1 MSNNIRRPLIRGF
14 IVLIPF
20 ILFGCSAIVKT
31 MYGIKDPKIETKES
45 LFKFLSK
52 KKLDTT
58 NVYCV
63 SFEDF
68 KPTLSLTNN
77 KIPDVLIF
85 NKQGEYIPYGDEWAC
100 NASAFNFIEELNLD
114 TIYTKT
120 DLVVLDTLLSRFKT
134 FDGKQISEN
143 EISKIKNADFVCI
156 VLWAKFT
163 GKLNKTKVKEW
174 EEQAKRNKNVKIN
187 FIKLDMDFQEWW
199 GLDESD
205 INVNK

>member
-1 MSNNIRRPLIRGF
+1 MANIKRPFIRGF
-14 IVLIPF
+14 IVLIPL
-20 ILFGCSAIVKT
+20 ILFGCSVVVKT

-52 KKLDTT
+52 KKLDTN

-85 NKQGEYIPYGDEWAC
+85 NKQGKYIPYGDEWAC

-114 TIYTKT
+114 TIYKKT
-120 DLVVLDTLLSRFKT
+120 DLIILDTLLSKFRT
-134 FDGKQISEN
+134 FDGEHITEKETN
-143 EISKIKNADFVCI
+143 KIKNADFVCI

-174 EEQAKRNKNVKIN
+174 EEQARNNKNAKIN

-205 INVNK
+205 INANK